1 MNFAQRRAN
10 QYAMIV
16 NQARNLKGTNLYTLL
31 TRSKSKTQK
40 LFQKIKIILHNLETS
55 FKPVLLSLDIQV
67 ISCKMIY

>member
-10 QYAMIV
+10 DYAMIV